1 MLIAILKILGI
12 IMLIGFSLFLIFI
25 CPGAREDEKYRAKL
39 MMEKYGFYDENLQN
53 HEHKEIYGEMKKR
66 EEENDNEN

>member
-1 MLIAILKILGI
+1 
-12 IMLIGFSLFLIFI
+12 
-25 CPGAREDEKYRAKL
+25 

-53 HEHKEIYGEMKKR
+53 HEHKEIYDEMKKR